1 MKIKYRNE
9 TLSPNQ
15 SKYCINC
22 VMYEYTRLNG
32 TCFGLCHKTHVPG
45 GFNRI
50 NGYKVLEL

>member
-22 VMYEYTRLNG
+22 VLYEYARLNG
-32 TCFGLCHKTHVPG
+32 TCFGLCHKTYVFG
-45 GFNRI
+45 GFDVSDDCE
-50 NGYKVLEL
+50 VLEL